1 MTAIVNIIVE
11 YAAIISPAI
20 AAILGVVALV
30 VCGLAR
36 IKGTVNELKQD
47 KEIGELR
54 QELQQAVQQNKD
66 LAATEKILLDKITN
80 IKDYV
85 DNVKK
90 ENDEWR

>member
-1 MTAIVNIIVE
+1 MTEIVNIIVE

-36 IKGTVNELKQD
+36 IKGTVSELKQD
-47 KEIGELR
+47 KDISELR
-54 QELQQAVQQNKD
+54 SELKQAVQQNKD